1 MEGKL
6 TKDIIKER
14 IGGPATEHAPGWC
27 LMRLLLFEWKQ
38 ICPKN
43 AVCSRSDTDVSWL
56 EVCVRSASHCTQAV
70 ICNFNS
76 QQTDVSMLLMHRI
89 INSLNKKQFGN
100 FSAWR
105 LCISNVY
112 ISEYFRTAGFVCVEG
127 TEWKFQFC
135 LFSLFFLANEP
146 KRRLETKKR
155 PRVNGRVMSV
165 SSIRTSPTTGSAPV
179 WSWRP
184 STSWSRGSSASPPS
198 RASSTG
204 CYGYTLTAGRTST
217 TSGWTASRPTCTRWA
232 GVSWPATSCSLRLLT
247 QVSPTWSVVSVVTRT
262 GKLVCFFCLFQ
273 APETCSQQHPDRGRS
288 LSSTKDK
295 RKVRRR
301 LFKSLSNKRAAVQ
314 PSGRCVLNCCLV
326 INNAPPPCSVLTL
339 EAFFSHTH
347 RDQHLHRYILLTM
360 SVTGNTEQLQPQT
373 QTIIDQQKQNVCW
386 CDLKKRKRWNRP
398 KNSFHFSRDRKRR
411 NGERAEQEELHEHVI
426 VVLSL

>member
-1 MEGKL
+1 MKTNL
-6 TKDIIKER
+6 SQKR
-14 IGGPATEHAPGWC
+14 RLQQVWHWC
-27 LMRLLLFEWKQ
+27 ELIRGL
-38 ICPKN
+38 CPL
-43 AVCSRSDTDVSWL
+43 SFSL
-56 EVCVRSASHCTQAV
+56 H
-70 ICNFNS
+70 
-76 QQTDVSMLLMHRI
+76 TDVSMLLMHRI

-247 QVSPTWSVVSVVTRT
+247 QVSPTWSVVSMVTRT
-262 GKLVCFFCLFQ
+262 GKLVCFFVCFRLQ
-273 APETCSQQHPDRGRS
+273 RPAV
-288 LSSTKDK
+288 SSIQTEEE
-295 RKVRRR
+295 V
-301 LFKSLSNKRAAVQ
+301 SAVQ
-314 PSGRCVLNCCLV
+314 RTKEKWGGVSLNRWVTNVPRC
-326 INNAPPPCSVLTL
+326 S
-339 EAFFSHTH
+339 
-347 RDQHLHRYILLTM
+347 
-360 SVTGNTEQLQPQT
+360 LQ
-373 QTIIDQQKQNVCW
+373 DAAC
-386 CDLKKRKRWNRP
+386 
-398 KNSFHFSRDRKRR
+398 
-411 NGERAEQEELHEHVI
+411 
-426 VVLSL
+426 